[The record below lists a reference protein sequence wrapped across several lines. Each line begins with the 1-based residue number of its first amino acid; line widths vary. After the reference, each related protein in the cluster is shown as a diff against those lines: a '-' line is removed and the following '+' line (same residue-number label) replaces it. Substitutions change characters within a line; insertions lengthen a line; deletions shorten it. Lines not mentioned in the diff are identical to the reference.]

1 MCGKVFALCGFLTT
15 KKPTKVR
22 FLIRRCRRGS
32 DLRKS
37 NNVLR
42 AATRFSFFLFS
53 SFFFPCASVEV
64 SLNVA
69 TRFTLVHRHS
79 HMRVLRLVSFRSH
92 RRLAVIKVTLETGT
106 SLCIFIFA
114 KKKRENNQH
123 ACSINKKEE
132 ESVFYEMFRALVLVN
147 VDLDPFVW
155 SFPLETSLVDLLWRR
170 IL

>member
-1 MCGKVFALCGFLTT
+1 MCGKVFALCGFLTAKKRT
-15 KKPTKVR
+15 KLR

-32 DLRKS
+32 DQRGS

-53 SFFFPCASVEV
+53 LFFFRRASVEV

-92 RRLAVIKVTLETGT
+92 RRLAVVKVTLGTGAR
-106 SLCIFIFA
+106 LCIFIFA
-114 KKKRENNQH
+114 KKKKKENNQH
-123 ACSINKKEE
+123 ACTIDKEE
-132 ESVFYEMFRALVLVN
+132 GSVFYEMFRALVLVN
-147 VDLDPFVW
+147 VNLDHFVW

>member
-1 MCGKVFALCGFLTT
+1 MPAWLGPTEKQQLFTSSNAFL
-15 KKPTKVR
+15 
-22 FLIRRCRRGS
+22 L
-32 DLRKS
+32 L
-37 NNVLR
+37 
-42 AATRFSFFLFS
+42 SFFLILLRR
-53 SFFFPCASVEV
+53 ASVEV

-106 SLCIFIFA
+106 GLCIFIFA
-114 KKKRENNQH
+114 KKKSENNQH

>member
-1 MCGKVFALCGFLTT
+1 MPAWLGPTEKQQRFTSSNAFL
-15 KKPTKVR
+15 
-22 FLIRRCRRGS
+22 L
-32 DLRKS
+32 L
-37 NNVLR
+37 
-42 AATRFSFFLFS
+42 SFFLILLRR
-53 SFFFPCASVEV
+53 ASVEV

-132 ESVFYEMFRALVLVN
+132 GSVFYEMFRALVLVN

>member
-1 MCGKVFALCGFLTT
+1 MCGKVFALCGFLTAKKRT
-15 KKPTKVR
+15 KLR

-32 DLRKS
+32 DLRGS

-53 SFFFPCASVEV
+53 LFFFRRASVEV

-92 RRLAVIKVTLETGT
+92 RRLAVIKVTLGTGAR
-106 SLCIFIFA
+106 LCIFIFA
-114 KKKRENNQH
+114 KKKKKKITNMRVPSIRRRE
-123 ACSINKKEE
+123 ACSMKC
-132 ESVFYEMFRALVLVN
+132 
-147 VDLDPFVW
+147 
-155 SFPLETSLVDLLWRR
+155 LELWF
-170 IL
+170 

>member
-1 MCGKVFALCGFLTT
+1 MPAWLGPTEKQQLFTSSNAFL
-15 KKPTKVR
+15 
-22 FLIRRCRRGS
+22 L
-32 DLRKS
+32 L
-37 NNVLR
+37 
-42 AATRFSFFLFS
+42 SFFLILLRR
-53 SFFFPCASVEV
+53 ASVEV

-132 ESVFYEMFRALVLVN
+132 GSVFYEMFRALVLVN

>member
-1 MCGKVFALCGFLTT
+1 MPAWLGPTEKQQRFTSSNAFL
-15 KKPTKVR
+15 
-22 FLIRRCRRGS
+22 L
-32 DLRKS
+32 L
-37 NNVLR
+37 
-42 AATRFSFFLFS
+42 SFFLILLRR
-53 SFFFPCASVEV
+53 ASVEV

-114 KKKRENNQH
+114 KKKSENNQH

-132 ESVFYEMFRALVLVN
+132 GSVFYEMFRALVLVN

>member
-1 MCGKVFALCGFLTT
+1 MPAWLGPTEKQQRFTSSNAFL
-15 KKPTKVR
+15 
-22 FLIRRCRRGS
+22 L
-32 DLRKS
+32 L
-37 NNVLR
+37 
-42 AATRFSFFLFS
+42 SFFLILLRR
-53 SFFFPCASVEV
+53 ASVEV

-106 SLCIFIFA
+106 GLCIFIFA

>member
-1 MCGKVFALCGFLTT
+1 MPAWLGPTEKQQLFTSSNAFL
-15 KKPTKVR
+15 
-22 FLIRRCRRGS
+22 L
-32 DLRKS
+32 L
-37 NNVLR
+37 
-42 AATRFSFFLFS
+42 SFFLILLRR
-53 SFFFPCASVEV
+53 ASVEV

-106 SLCIFIFA
+106 GLCIFIFA

>member
-1 MCGKVFALCGFLTT
+1 MPAWLGPTEKQQLFTSSNAFL
-15 KKPTKVR
+15 
-22 FLIRRCRRGS
+22 L
-32 DLRKS
+32 L
-37 NNVLR
+37 
-42 AATRFSFFLFS
+42 SFFLILLRR
-53 SFFFPCASVEV
+53 ASVEV

-106 SLCIFIFA
+106 GLCIFIFA
-114 KKKRENNQH
+114 KKKSENNQH

-132 ESVFYEMFRALVLVN
+132 GSVFYEMFRALVLVN

>member
-1 MCGKVFALCGFLTT
+1 MPAWLGPTEKQQRFTSSNAFL
-15 KKPTKVR
+15 
-22 FLIRRCRRGS
+22 L
-32 DLRKS
+32 L
-37 NNVLR
+37 
-42 AATRFSFFLFS
+42 SFFLILLRR
-53 SFFFPCASVEV
+53 ASVEV

-106 SLCIFIFA
+106 GLCIFIFA
-114 KKKRENNQH
+114 KKKSENNQH

-132 ESVFYEMFRALVLVN
+132 GSVFYEMFRALVLVN